1 MAKNKSHPAPATT
14 PVQTDAELFRQA
26 VGDVKRIE
34 DDHTE
39 SGPLPP
45 PPIPQQHRLDEQA
58 VLQDLL
64 SDHYDPDALDL
75 GDEVTFIRAGLQR
88 NVLRK
93 LRRGQYSIGGEL
105 DLHGMTLPKARQALI
120 VFLQEAGRTQKQ
132 CVRIIHGK
140 GLRSSNQG
148 PVLKPMVAK
157 WLTQREEV
165 LAFCTARPVDGG
177 SGAVYVLL
185 KK

>member
-1 MAKNKSHPAPATT
+1 MANSKPDPNEI
-14 PVQTDAELFRQA
+14 ELFRQT
-26 VGDVKRIE
+26 VGNVKRIE

-39 SGPLPP
+39 SSPP
-45 PPIPQQHRLDEQA
+45 PPPPVPHQHQLDEQA
-58 VLQDLL
+58 ALQDLL
-64 SDHYDPDALDL
+64 SDRYDPADLDL
-75 GDEVTFIRAGLQR
+75 GDEITFIRPGLQR

-93 LRRGQYSIGGEL
+93 LRRGQYSIVGEI
-105 DLHGMTLPKARQALI
+105 DLHGMTVPQARQALI
-120 VFLQEAGRTQKQ
+120 AFLQEAGRANKQ